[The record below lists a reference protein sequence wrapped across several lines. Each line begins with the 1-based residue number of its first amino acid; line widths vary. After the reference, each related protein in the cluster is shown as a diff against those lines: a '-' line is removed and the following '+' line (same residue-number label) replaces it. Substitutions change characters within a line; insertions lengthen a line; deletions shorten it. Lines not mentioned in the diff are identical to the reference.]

1 MNLIRA
7 VVLILAVVV
16 VSSCKKDEIIS
27 PTGTYNVTT
36 QEGSNVR
43 IGTMSITGKYT
54 FTFDPY
60 AGAYGPLTGTITAGV
75 IDIPVQTHQSA
86 TYQGYGSV
94 SDEGSL
100 SMDFTLINWG
110 TTYKVKVQ
118 GNRAK

>member
-7 VVLILAVVV
+7 VVLISALFV
-16 VSSCKKDEIIS
+16 VSSCKKEEIIS
-27 PTGTYNVTT
+27 PTGTYNITT
-36 QEGSNVR
+36 QQGSNVR
-43 IGTMSITGKYT
+43 IGTMSITGNYL

-60 AGAYGPLTGTITAGV
+60 AGSYGPLTGTISAGV

-86 TYQGYGSV
+86 TYQGYGTV
-94 SDEGSL
+94 SDQGSL
-100 SMDFTLINWG
+100 SMDFTLINFG